1 MYAIKNKNLI
11 IPSIKLFTIKL
22 SLKKTYLSD
31 KNKGTKKKKV
41 KIIKRKKVL
50 KTNEKIL
57 LIVEMSSGLSSSIIS
72 DDLVNDL

>member
-11 IPSIKLFTIKL
+11 IPSIKLFTTKL
-22 SLKKTYLSD
+22 SLKKTYRSD

-41 KIIKRKKVL
+41 KIIYRKKVL